1 MTYENILVAVEGPLT
16 TITINRER
24 VRNALNQ
31 ATIAEIDAALR
42 AFDDDASQRVA
53 IITGAGDRAFAAGAD
68 ITEIQVLTGADAAR
82 RFSEAAHHLGLLMR
96 QMGKPIIAAINGFAL
111 GGGLELAMN
120 CDIRIAA
127 DTAKFGQPE
136 INLGIIP
143 GWGGTQR
150 LPRLV
155 GAAAARLICMTGDMI
170 TAEDA
175 LRLGLVE
182 RVVPAA
188 MVMEET
194 RALAMKIA
202 SKAPLAIAAIKQA
215 INRGLDMSLSEGCMY
230 EAALFGAI
238 AVTDDAKEG
247 TTAFLEKRQPT
258 WRGQ

>member
-1 MTYENILVAVEGPLT
+1 MPYEHIVVAVDGPLT

-31 ATIAEIDAALR
+31 ATIAEIRAALQAFEADAA
-42 AFDDDASQRVA
+42 QRVA

-68 ITEIQVLTGADAAR
+68 ISELNVLPGADAAR
-82 RFSEAAHHLGLLMR
+82 RFSEAAHELGLFMR
-96 QMGKPIIAAINGFAL
+96 QMGKPVIAAINGFAL

-155 GAAAARLICMTGDMI
+155 GPAAARLLCMTGDMI
-170 TAEDA
+170 TADEA

-182 RVVPAA
+182 RVTPAA
-188 MVMEET
+188 ELMDT
-194 RALAMKIA
+194 THALARQIA
-202 SKAPLAIAAIKQA
+202 ARAPLAIAAIKQA
-215 INRGLDMSLSEGCMY
+215 INRGLDMPLVEGCMY

-238 AVTDDAKEG
+238 AATDDAKEG
-247 TTAFLEKRQPT
+247 TAAFLEKRQPT
-258 WRGQ
+258 WQGR

>member
-127 DTAKFGQPE
+127 DTREIWATGDQPG
-136 INLGIIP
+136 NHSRMGRHSTPAAP
-143 GWGGTQR
+143 GWRRRRASDLHDRRYDHRRRSFAPRSGGTGR
-150 LPRLV
+150 ASGDVDGRDTRTGDEDCV
-155 GAAAARLICMTGDMI
+155 KGAAGDCGYQACDQPWSGYAAVG
-170 TAEDA
+170 
-175 LRLGLVE
+175 
-182 RVVPAA
+182 RVHV
-188 MVMEET
+188 
-194 RALAMKIA
+194 
-202 SKAPLAIAAIKQA
+202 
-215 INRGLDMSLSEGCMY
+215 
-230 EAALFGAI
+230 
-238 AVTDDAKEG
+238 
-247 TTAFLEKRQPT
+247 
-258 WRGQ
+258 